1 MDNNK
6 FGNFIIQLRKE
17 KGLTQQQLAE
27 KLYITDK
34 AVSKWERG
42 LSFPDITLLKS
53 LADVLEVNISEL
65 INCEKGNEEDIDIQK
80 EIDQAVKNI
89 EKIRKEKNKKRIL
102 IISISTILIIFIGYL
117 SLKYYN
123 KFHPK
128 TIVDGENIYTIG
140 NYNLSKNGLDK
151 MIEIIE
157 KSENMN
163 QKYSISYFEALLDS
177 LGNVKT
183 FTLSL
188 NTFDNNEKY
197 LGRVGYTYS
206 NNKLYYTSPTNDN
219 LNIVNYYDKNSS
231 IEYISNIIKQ
241 IPITKQFKLS
251 KFKNNFIIY
260 KPNTII
266 PNGTPIYDMRTGIKE
281 PLNEEDYK
289 NGKGG
294 ISDGNTNVVI
304 KLSNSSDTSATS
316 QYQYVFNTID
326 SSVPNNPNNMM
337 ETDYYISNG
346 TLKFT
351 RDYGNTWINTD
362 ITKEQLD
369 STLEFYNNSLSLAAN
384 SWFISED
391 KYLPIAYFYGSIP
404 TLKISLDN
412 GKTWNET
419 TLASPREFGNRIT
432 RRIVGFTSKNVGYV
446 ALGTDW
452 SMNFG
457 ENKKMYLTNDF
468 GKTWKKIDLPLNNT
482 SATLVDLCMY
492 DEKIGVLILENN
504 VDVNFPLI
512 YSTNDGGQTW
522 EEVQFSYFNLPDEI
536 KYLEDIDSI
545 TKENEDYIIT
555 LGQGEDGTLKAI
567 FKTRNLFSPWLFIET
582 TKKNIHTVG

>member
-65 INCEKGNEEDIDIQK
+65 INCEKGNKEDIDIQK

-89 EKIRKEKNKKRIL
+89 EKIRKEKNKKRFL
-102 IISISTILIIFIGYL
+102 IISISIILIVLIGYL
-117 SLKYYN
+117 GFRTYN

-128 TIVDGENIYTIG
+128 IIVDGENNYTIG

-163 QKYSISYFEALLDS
+163 PKYSISYFNALLDNS
-177 LGNVKT
+177 GNVET

-188 NTFDNNEKY
+188 DTFDDDEKY
-197 LGRVGYTYS
+197 LGSVGYTYS
-206 NNKLYYTSPTNDN
+206 NNKLNYISPTNNHLD
-219 LNIVNYYDKNSS
+219 IVNYYDKNSS
-231 IEYISNIIKQ
+231 MEYISTIIKQ
-241 IPITKQFKLS
+241 IPMNKQFKLS
-251 KFKNNFIIY
+251 KFKSKYVIY
-260 KPNTII
+260 QPNIII

-304 KLSNSSDTSATS
+304 KLSNSLDSSATI

-337 ETDYYISNG
+337 ETDYYINNG

-351 RDYGNTWINTD
+351 RDYGKTWINTD

-369 STLEFYNNSLSLAAN
+369 STLEFYNNSLSLATN
-384 SWFISED
+384 SWFLSED
-391 KYLPIAYFYGSIP
+391 KYLPIAYFYGSTPI
-404 TLKISLDN
+404 LKISLDN
-412 GKTWNET
+412 GNTWSET
-419 TLASPREFGNRIT
+419 RIDSSEEFVNYIT

-457 ENKKMYLTNDF
+457 ESKKMYLTNDY
-468 GKTWKKIDLPLNNT
+468 GKTWEKIDLPLNNT

-512 YSTNDGGQTW
+512 YSTIDGGKTW
-522 EEVQFSYFNLPDEI
+522 EKVKFSYFNLPDEI

-567 FKTRNLFSPWLFIET
+567 FKTRNLSSPWSFSEI
-582 TKKNIHTVG
+582 KRKNIHTVG